1 MIRKLKIRT
10 ILIALITLF
19 IGSLA
24 TSYSIVN
31 SDDFL
36 KSFKI
41 TNFTNV
47 NTKYHLEYEKTKNAT
62 VYEVIIYDES
72 SEIIFN
78 EKTTENV
85 VDFDLNNLR
94 YDEKYKLVIYAYD
107 KNGESISVKNP
118 YEFTYT
124 EPSFS
129 KDNNLVLDNNE
140 DYTLYIDGELNKDN
154 KNYQIGL
161 YDNNVLIYKEEI
173 KDNEY
178 IIKQKYFNGLT
189 QTLTAKL
196 FDNDTE
202 INSITLYSNTSPISD
217 ITIVSPQNDALL
229 DYQDVPLT
237 FTGGDNATE
246 YILEIFKDDI
256 LIKEVSL
263 NQNRAIISSEF
274 FVKDNNYTFKIKA
287 KYLDYESYS
296 KEATVSFKMKEK
308 ETLLPV
314 YINKDSNYIKENSYI
329 TLNNPNN
336 KGTIYYTLDGSTP
349 TPAATRSICYSG
361 VFTVDKSCDVKA
373 VAVRDTY
380 WDSDV
385 AQESVEV
392 VCETSSAR
400 VTGKDRFVA
409 LLYENV
415 LDRYAARSE
424 LDYWVDRLENGSTG
438 ADVAY
443 GFIFSQEFTNK
454 NYSDS
459 DYVEHLYLS
468 LMGRASDTDGKND
481 WVTHLQNGVSRKYVF
496 RQFINSDEFSNLC
509 NAYQID
515 KGDVTLDEARDE
527 NYNVTRFVVRNYK
540 QFLGRD
546 YDVDGLNDWTGRIN
560 GGYGLDQVA
569 HGFVFST
576 ECENMNLSNE
586 EFVKIL
592 YRGIFDREADEA
604 GLSDWTGRLNAGTS
618 REDVFWGFA
627 NSQEFANLVASYGL

>member
-10 ILIALITLF
+10 ILIALITLL

-41 TNFTNV
+41 TNLTNV
-47 NTKYHLEYEKTKNAT
+47 NTKYHLEYEKTTNAT

-129 KDNNLVLDNNE
+129 KDNNLLLDNNE

-161 YDNNVLIYKEEI
+161 YDNNILIYKEEI

-189 QTLTAKL
+189 QTLTVKL

-217 ITIVSPQNDALL
+217 ITIVSPQNNALL

-314 YINKDSNYIKENSYI
+314 YINKDSNYVKENSYI
-329 TLNNPNN
+329 TLNNPNS
-336 KGTIYYTLDGSTP
+336 KGTIYYTLDGTDP
-349 TPAATRSICYSG
+349 NETSIIYENPILIKEN
-361 VFTVDKSCDVKA
+361 TTIKTIIKEDKSYDSPVSTYNLNIGNKTDYKVYLSPSNQDGNLGVKSVGYTNEEKEMNDLSNYIEKRLKDYNIKVYRNNPNGNINLW
-373 VAVRDTY
+373 VADSRYYGADLHIAIHSNASTNHTSKGIETWINDQTSDTY
-380 WDSDV
+380 SLANMIQSDLMNIYYDKENGNRGV
-385 AQESVEV
+385 KYSNGALGETRMPKFGILVEV
-392 VCETSSAR
+392 AHHDYLEDA
-400 VTGKDRFVA
+400 KWIMH
-409 LLYENV
+409 NK
-415 LDRYAARSE
+415 E
-424 LDYWVDRLENGSTG
+424 LIGNTI
-438 ADVAY
+438 ADS
-443 GFIFSQEFTNK
+443 I
-454 NYSDS
+454 
-459 DYVEHLYLS
+459 L
-468 LMGRASDTDGKND
+468 
-481 WVTHLQNGVSRKYVF
+481 KYF
-496 RQFINSDEFSNLC
+496 
-509 NAYQID
+509 
-515 KGDVTLDEARDE
+515 
-527 NYNVTRFVVRNYK
+527 
-540 QFLGRD
+540 
-546 YDVDGLNDWTGRIN
+546 
-560 GGYGLDQVA
+560 
-569 HGFVFST
+569 
-576 ECENMNLSNE
+576 
-586 EFVKIL
+586 
-592 YRGIFDREADEA
+592 GII
-604 GLSDWTGRLNAGTS
+604 
-618 REDVFWGFA
+618 
-627 NSQEFANLVASYGL
+627 

>member
-78 EKTTENV
+78 EKTTENIV
-85 VDFDLNNLR
+85 EFDLNNLR

-124 EPSFS
+124 EPSFN

-161 YDNNVLIYKEEI
+161 YDNNILIYKEEI

-246 YILEIFKDDI
+246 YSLEIFKDDI

-274 FVKDNNYTFKIKA
+274 FVKNNNYTFKIKA

-336 KGTIYYTLDGSTP
+336 KGTIYYTLDGTDPNETSPVYENPILIKENT
-349 TPAATRSICYSG
+349 TIKTIIKE
-361 VFTVDKSCDVKA
+361 DKSYDSPVSTYNLNIGNKTDYKVYLSPSNQDGNPGVKSVGYTNEEKEMNDLSNYIEKRLKDYNIKVFRNNPNGNINLW
-373 VAVRDTY
+373 VADSRYYGADLHIAIHSNASTNHTSKGVETWINDQTSNTY
-380 WDSDV
+380 SLANMIQSDLMNIYYDKENGNRGV
-385 AQESVEV
+385 KYSNGALGETRMPKFGILVEV
-392 VCETSSAR
+392 AHHDYLEDA
-400 VTGKDRFVA
+400 KWIMD
-409 LLYENV
+409 NK
-415 LDRYAARSE
+415 E
-424 LDYWVDRLENGSTG
+424 LIGNTI
-438 ADVAY
+438 ADS
-443 GFIFSQEFTNK
+443 I
-454 NYSDS
+454 
-459 DYVEHLYLS
+459 L
-468 LMGRASDTDGKND
+468 
-481 WVTHLQNGVSRKYVF
+481 KYF
-496 RQFINSDEFSNLC
+496 
-509 NAYQID
+509 
-515 KGDVTLDEARDE
+515 
-527 NYNVTRFVVRNYK
+527 
-540 QFLGRD
+540 
-546 YDVDGLNDWTGRIN
+546 
-560 GGYGLDQVA
+560 
-569 HGFVFST
+569 
-576 ECENMNLSNE
+576 
-586 EFVKIL
+586 
-592 YRGIFDREADEA
+592 GII
-604 GLSDWTGRLNAGTS
+604 
-618 REDVFWGFA
+618 
-627 NSQEFANLVASYGL
+627 

>member
-10 ILIALITLF
+10 ILIALITLL

-41 TNFTNV
+41 TNLTNV
-47 NTKYHLEYEKTKNAT
+47 NTKYHLEYEKTTNAT

-107 KNGESISVKNP
+107 KNDESISVKNP

-161 YDNNVLIYKEEI
+161 YDNNILIYKEKI

-314 YINKDSNYIKENSYI
+314 YINKDSNYVKENSYI

-336 KGTIYYTLDGSTP
+336 KGTIYYTLDGTDPNETSLVYENPILIKENT
-349 TPAATRSICYSG
+349 TIKTIIKE
-361 VFTVDKSCDVKA
+361 DKSYDSPVSTYNLNIGNKTDYKVYLSPSNQDGNLGVKSVGYTNEEKEMNDLSNYIEKRLKDYNIKVYRNNPNGNINLW
-373 VAVRDTY
+373 VADSRYYGADLHIAIHSNASTNHTSKGIETWINDQTSDTY
-380 WDSDV
+380 SLANMIQSDLMNIYYDKENGNRGV
-385 AQESVEV
+385 KYSNGALGETRMPKFGILVEV
-392 VCETSSAR
+392 AHHDYLEDA
-400 VTGKDRFVA
+400 KWIMD
-409 LLYENV
+409 NK
-415 LDRYAARSE
+415 E
-424 LDYWVDRLENGSTG
+424 LIGNTI
-438 ADVAY
+438 ADS
-443 GFIFSQEFTNK
+443 I
-454 NYSDS
+454 
-459 DYVEHLYLS
+459 L
-468 LMGRASDTDGKND
+468 
-481 WVTHLQNGVSRKYVF
+481 KYF
-496 RQFINSDEFSNLC
+496 
-509 NAYQID
+509 
-515 KGDVTLDEARDE
+515 
-527 NYNVTRFVVRNYK
+527 
-540 QFLGRD
+540 
-546 YDVDGLNDWTGRIN
+546 
-560 GGYGLDQVA
+560 
-569 HGFVFST
+569 
-576 ECENMNLSNE
+576 
-586 EFVKIL
+586 
-592 YRGIFDREADEA
+592 GII
-604 GLSDWTGRLNAGTS
+604 
-618 REDVFWGFA
+618 
-627 NSQEFANLVASYGL
+627 

>member
-10 ILIALITLF
+10 ILIALITLL

-41 TNFTNV
+41 TNITNV

-78 EKTTENV
+78 EKTTENII
-85 VDFDLNNLR
+85 DFDLNNLK

-107 KNGESISVKNP
+107 KNGDSISVKNP

-124 EPSFS
+124 EPSFN

-329 TLNNPNN
+329 TLSNPNN
-336 KGTIYYTLDGSTP
+336 KGTIYYTLDGTEPNENSLVYENPILIKENTTIKTIIKEEKSYDSPISTYNLNIGNKTDYKVYLSP
-349 TPAATRSICYSG
+349 SNQDGNIG
-361 VFTVDKSCDVKA
+361 VKSVGYTNEEKEMNDLSNYIEKRLKDYGIKVYRNNPNGNINLW
-373 VAVRDTY
+373 VADSRYYGADLHIAIHSNASTNHTSKGVETWINDQTSDTY
-380 WDSDV
+380 SLANMIQSDLMNIYYDKENGNRGV
-385 AQESVEV
+385 KYSNGALGETRMPKFGILVEV
-392 VCETSSAR
+392 AHHDYLEDA
-400 VTGKDRFVA
+400 KWIMD
-409 LLYENV
+409 NK
-415 LDRYAARSE
+415 E
-424 LDYWVDRLENGSTG
+424 LIGNTI
-438 ADVAY
+438 ADS
-443 GFIFSQEFTNK
+443 I
-454 NYSDS
+454 
-459 DYVEHLYLS
+459 L
-468 LMGRASDTDGKND
+468 
-481 WVTHLQNGVSRKYVF
+481 KYF
-496 RQFINSDEFSNLC
+496 
-509 NAYQID
+509 
-515 KGDVTLDEARDE
+515 
-527 NYNVTRFVVRNYK
+527 
-540 QFLGRD
+540 
-546 YDVDGLNDWTGRIN
+546 
-560 GGYGLDQVA
+560 
-569 HGFVFST
+569 
-576 ECENMNLSNE
+576 
-586 EFVKIL
+586 
-592 YRGIFDREADEA
+592 GII
-604 GLSDWTGRLNAGTS
+604 
-618 REDVFWGFA
+618 
-627 NSQEFANLVASYGL
+627 

>member
-10 ILIALITLF
+10 ILIALITLL

-41 TNFTNV
+41 TNLTNV
-47 NTKYHLEYEKTKNAT
+47 NTKYHLEYEKTTNAT

-161 YDNNVLIYKEEI
+161 YDNNILIYKEEI

-189 QTLTAKL
+189 QTLTVKL

-217 ITIVSPQNDALL
+217 ITIVSPQNNALL

-314 YINKDSNYIKENSYI
+314 YINKDSNYVKENSYI
-329 TLNNPNN
+329 TLNNPNS
-336 KGTIYYTLDGSTP
+336 KGTIYYTLDGTDPNETSLVYENPILIKENT
-349 TPAATRSICYSG
+349 TIKTIIKE
-361 VFTVDKSCDVKA
+361 DKSYDSPVSTYNLNIGNKTDYKVYLSPSNQDGNLGVKSVGYTNEEKEMNDLSNYIEKRLKDYNIKVYRNNPNGNINLW
-373 VAVRDTY
+373 VADSRYYGADLHIAIHSNASTNHTSKGVETWINDQTSDTY
-380 WDSDV
+380 SLANMIQSDLMNIYYDKENGNRGV
-385 AQESVEV
+385 KYSNGALGETRMPKFGILVEV
-392 VCETSSAR
+392 AHHDYLEDA
-400 VTGKDRFVA
+400 KWIMD
-409 LLYENV
+409 NK
-415 LDRYAARSE
+415 E
-424 LDYWVDRLENGSTG
+424 LIGNTI
-438 ADVAY
+438 ADS
-443 GFIFSQEFTNK
+443 I
-454 NYSDS
+454 
-459 DYVEHLYLS
+459 L
-468 LMGRASDTDGKND
+468 
-481 WVTHLQNGVSRKYVF
+481 KYF
-496 RQFINSDEFSNLC
+496 
-509 NAYQID
+509 
-515 KGDVTLDEARDE
+515 
-527 NYNVTRFVVRNYK
+527 
-540 QFLGRD
+540 
-546 YDVDGLNDWTGRIN
+546 
-560 GGYGLDQVA
+560 
-569 HGFVFST
+569 
-576 ECENMNLSNE
+576 
-586 EFVKIL
+586 
-592 YRGIFDREADEA
+592 GII
-604 GLSDWTGRLNAGTS
+604 
-618 REDVFWGFA
+618 
-627 NSQEFANLVASYGL
+627 

>member
-10 ILIALITLF
+10 ILIALITLL

-41 TNFTNV
+41 TNLTNV
-47 NTKYHLEYEKTKNAT
+47 NTKYHLEYEKTTNAT

-161 YDNNVLIYKEEI
+161 YDNNILIYKEKI

-314 YINKDSNYIKENSYI
+314 YINKDSNYVKENSYI

-336 KGTIYYTLDGSTP
+336 KGTIYYTLDGTDPNETSLVYENPILIKENT
-349 TPAATRSICYSG
+349 TIKTIIKE
-361 VFTVDKSCDVKA
+361 DKSYDSPVSTYSLNIGNKTDYKVYLSPSNQDGNLGVKSVGYTNEEKEMNDLSNYIEKRLKDYNIKVYRNNPNGNINLW
-373 VAVRDTY
+373 VADSRYYGADLHIAIHSNASTNHTSKGVETWINDQTSDTY
-380 WDSDV
+380 SLANMIQSDLMNIYYDKENGNRGV
-385 AQESVEV
+385 KYSNGALGETRMPKFGILVEV
-392 VCETSSAR
+392 AHHDYLEDA
-400 VTGKDRFVA
+400 KWIMD
-409 LLYENV
+409 NK
-415 LDRYAARSE
+415 E
-424 LDYWVDRLENGSTG
+424 LIGNTI
-438 ADVAY
+438 ADS
-443 GFIFSQEFTNK
+443 I
-454 NYSDS
+454 
-459 DYVEHLYLS
+459 L
-468 LMGRASDTDGKND
+468 
-481 WVTHLQNGVSRKYVF
+481 KYF
-496 RQFINSDEFSNLC
+496 
-509 NAYQID
+509 
-515 KGDVTLDEARDE
+515 
-527 NYNVTRFVVRNYK
+527 
-540 QFLGRD
+540 
-546 YDVDGLNDWTGRIN
+546 
-560 GGYGLDQVA
+560 
-569 HGFVFST
+569 
-576 ECENMNLSNE
+576 
-586 EFVKIL
+586 
-592 YRGIFDREADEA
+592 GII
-604 GLSDWTGRLNAGTS
+604 
-618 REDVFWGFA
+618 
-627 NSQEFANLVASYGL
+627 

>member
-10 ILIALITLF
+10 ILIALITLL

-41 TNFTNV
+41 TNLTNV
-47 NTKYHLEYEKTKNAT
+47 NTKYHLEYEKTTNAT

-154 KNYQIGL
+154 KNYKIGL
-161 YDNNVLIYKEEI
+161 YDNNILIYKEEI

-189 QTLTAKL
+189 QTLTVKL

-202 INSITLYSNTSPISD
+202 INSITLYFNTSPISD
-217 ITIVSPQNDALL
+217 ITIVSPQNNALL

-314 YINKDSNYIKENSYI
+314 YINKDSNYVKENSYI
-329 TLNNPNN
+329 TLNNPNS
-336 KGTIYYTLDGSTP
+336 KGTIYYTLDGTDPNETSLVYENPILIKENT
-349 TPAATRSICYSG
+349 TIKTIIKE
-361 VFTVDKSCDVKA
+361 DKSYDSPVSTYNLNIGNKTDYKVYLSPSNQDGNLGVKSVGYTNEEKEMNDLSNYIEKRLKDYNIKVYRNNPNGNINLW
-373 VAVRDTY
+373 VADSRYYGADLHIAIHSNASTNHTSKGIETWINDQTSDTY
-380 WDSDV
+380 SLANMIQSDLMNIYYDKENGNRGV
-385 AQESVEV
+385 KYSNGALGETRMPKFGILVEV
-392 VCETSSAR
+392 AHHDYLEDA
-400 VTGKDRFVA
+400 KWIMH
-409 LLYENV
+409 NK
-415 LDRYAARSE
+415 E
-424 LDYWVDRLENGSTG
+424 LIGNTI
-438 ADVAY
+438 ADS
-443 GFIFSQEFTNK
+443 I
-454 NYSDS
+454 
-459 DYVEHLYLS
+459 L
-468 LMGRASDTDGKND
+468 
-481 WVTHLQNGVSRKYVF
+481 KYF
-496 RQFINSDEFSNLC
+496 
-509 NAYQID
+509 
-515 KGDVTLDEARDE
+515 
-527 NYNVTRFVVRNYK
+527 
-540 QFLGRD
+540 
-546 YDVDGLNDWTGRIN
+546 
-560 GGYGLDQVA
+560 
-569 HGFVFST
+569 
-576 ECENMNLSNE
+576 
-586 EFVKIL
+586 
-592 YRGIFDREADEA
+592 GII
-604 GLSDWTGRLNAGTS
+604 
-618 REDVFWGFA
+618 
-627 NSQEFANLVASYGL
+627 

>member
-10 ILIALITLF
+10 ILIALITLL

-41 TNFTNV
+41 TNLTNV
-47 NTKYHLEYEKTKNAT
+47 NTKYHLEYEKTTNAT

-78 EKTTENV
+78 EKTTKNV

-94 YDEKYKLVIYAYD
+94 YDEKYKLIIYAYD

-129 KDNNLVLDNNE
+129 KDNNLVLDDNE

-161 YDNNVLIYKEEI
+161 YDNNILIYKEEI

-189 QTLTAKL
+189 QTLTVKL

-217 ITIVSPQNDALL
+217 ITIVSPQNNALL

-314 YINKDSNYIKENSYI
+314 YINKDSNYVKENSYI
-329 TLNNPNN
+329 TLNSPNS
-336 KGTIYYTLDGSTP
+336 KGTIYYTLDGTDPNETSLVYENPILIKKNT
-349 TPAATRSICYSG
+349 TIKTIIKE
-361 VFTVDKSCDVKA
+361 DKSYDSPVSTYNLNIGNKTDYKVYLSPSNQDGNLGVKSVGYTNEEKEMNDLSNYIEKRLKDYNIKVYRNNPNGNINLW
-373 VAVRDTY
+373 VADSRYYGADLHIAIHSNASTNHTSKGIETWINDQTSDTY
-380 WDSDV
+380 SLANMIQSDLMNIYYDKENGNRGV
-385 AQESVEV
+385 KYSNGALGETRMPKFGILVEV
-392 VCETSSAR
+392 AHHDYLEDA
-400 VTGKDRFVA
+400 KWIMH
-409 LLYENV
+409 NK
-415 LDRYAARSE
+415 E
-424 LDYWVDRLENGSTG
+424 LIGNTI
-438 ADVAY
+438 ADS
-443 GFIFSQEFTNK
+443 I
-454 NYSDS
+454 
-459 DYVEHLYLS
+459 L
-468 LMGRASDTDGKND
+468 
-481 WVTHLQNGVSRKYVF
+481 KYF
-496 RQFINSDEFSNLC
+496 
-509 NAYQID
+509 
-515 KGDVTLDEARDE
+515 
-527 NYNVTRFVVRNYK
+527 
-540 QFLGRD
+540 
-546 YDVDGLNDWTGRIN
+546 
-560 GGYGLDQVA
+560 
-569 HGFVFST
+569 
-576 ECENMNLSNE
+576 
-586 EFVKIL
+586 
-592 YRGIFDREADEA
+592 GII
-604 GLSDWTGRLNAGTS
+604 
-618 REDVFWGFA
+618 
-627 NSQEFANLVASYGL
+627 

>member
-10 ILIALITLF
+10 ILIALITLL

-41 TNFTNV
+41 TNLTNV
-47 NTKYHLEYEKTKNAT
+47 NTKYHLEYEKTTNAT

-140 DYTLYIDGELNKDN
+140 DYTLYIDGKLNKDN

-161 YDNNVLIYKEEI
+161 YDNNILIYKEEI

-189 QTLTAKL
+189 QTLTVKL

-202 INSITLYSNTSPISD
+202 INSITLYFNTSPISD
-217 ITIVSPQNDALL
+217 ITIVSPQNNALL

-314 YINKDSNYIKENSYI
+314 YINKDSNYVKENSYI
-329 TLNNPNN
+329 TLNNPNS
-336 KGTIYYTLDGSTP
+336 KGTIYYTLDGTDPNETSLIYENPILIKENT
-349 TPAATRSICYSG
+349 TIKTIIKE
-361 VFTVDKSCDVKA
+361 DKSYDSPVSTYNLNIGNKTDYKVYLSPSNQDGNLGVKSVGYTNEEKEMNDLSNYIEKRLKDYNIKVYRNNPNGNINLW
-373 VAVRDTY
+373 VADSRYYGADLHIAIHSNASTSHTSKGIETWINDQTSDTY
-380 WDSDV
+380 SLANMIQSDLMNIYYDKENGNRGV
-385 AQESVEV
+385 KYSNGALGETRMPKFGILVEV
-392 VCETSSAR
+392 AHHDYLEDA
-400 VTGKDRFVA
+400 KWIMH
-409 LLYENV
+409 NK
-415 LDRYAARSE
+415 E
-424 LDYWVDRLENGSTG
+424 LIGNTI
-438 ADVAY
+438 ADS
-443 GFIFSQEFTNK
+443 I
-454 NYSDS
+454 
-459 DYVEHLYLS
+459 L
-468 LMGRASDTDGKND
+468 
-481 WVTHLQNGVSRKYVF
+481 KYF
-496 RQFINSDEFSNLC
+496 
-509 NAYQID
+509 
-515 KGDVTLDEARDE
+515 
-527 NYNVTRFVVRNYK
+527 
-540 QFLGRD
+540 
-546 YDVDGLNDWTGRIN
+546 
-560 GGYGLDQVA
+560 
-569 HGFVFST
+569 
-576 ECENMNLSNE
+576 
-586 EFVKIL
+586 
-592 YRGIFDREADEA
+592 GII
-604 GLSDWTGRLNAGTS
+604 
-618 REDVFWGFA
+618 
-627 NSQEFANLVASYGL
+627 

>member
-10 ILIALITLF
+10 ILIALITLL

-41 TNFTNV
+41 TNLTNV
-47 NTKYHLEYEKTKNAT
+47 NTKYHLEYEKTTNAT

-161 YDNNVLIYKEEI
+161 YDNNILIYKEEI

-189 QTLTAKL
+189 QTLTVKL

-217 ITIVSPQNDALL
+217 ITIVSPQNNALL

-287 KYLDYESYS
+287 KYLDYELYS

-314 YINKDSNYIKENSYI
+314 YINKDSNYVKENSYI
-329 TLNNPNN
+329 TLNNPNS
-336 KGTIYYTLDGSTP
+336 KGTIYYTLDGTDPNETSLVYENPILIKENT
-349 TPAATRSICYSG
+349 TIKTIIKE
-361 VFTVDKSCDVKA
+361 DKSYDSPVSTYNLNIGNKTDYKVYLSPSNQDGNLGVKSVGYTNEEKEMNDLSNYIEKRLKDYNIKVYRNNPNGNINLW
-373 VAVRDTY
+373 VADSRYYGADLHIAIHSNASTNHTSKGIETWINDQTSDTY
-380 WDSDV
+380 SLANMIQSDLMNIYYDKENGNRGV
-385 AQESVEV
+385 KYSNGALGETRMPKFGILVEV
-392 VCETSSAR
+392 AHHDYLEDA
-400 VTGKDRFVA
+400 KWIMH
-409 LLYENV
+409 NK
-415 LDRYAARSE
+415 E
-424 LDYWVDRLENGSTG
+424 LIGNTI
-438 ADVAY
+438 ADS
-443 GFIFSQEFTNK
+443 I
-454 NYSDS
+454 
-459 DYVEHLYLS
+459 L
-468 LMGRASDTDGKND
+468 
-481 WVTHLQNGVSRKYVF
+481 KYF
-496 RQFINSDEFSNLC
+496 
-509 NAYQID
+509 
-515 KGDVTLDEARDE
+515 
-527 NYNVTRFVVRNYK
+527 
-540 QFLGRD
+540 
-546 YDVDGLNDWTGRIN
+546 
-560 GGYGLDQVA
+560 
-569 HGFVFST
+569 
-576 ECENMNLSNE
+576 
-586 EFVKIL
+586 
-592 YRGIFDREADEA
+592 GII
-604 GLSDWTGRLNAGTS
+604 
-618 REDVFWGFA
+618 
-627 NSQEFANLVASYGL
+627 

>member
-62 VYEVIIYDES
+62 IYEVIIYDER

-124 EPSFS
+124 EPSFN

-246 YILEIFKDDI
+246 YSLEIFKDDI

-336 KGTIYYTLDGSTP
+336 KGTIYYTLDGTDPNETSPVYENPILIKENT
-349 TPAATRSICYSG
+349 TIKTIIKE
-361 VFTVDKSCDVKA
+361 DKSYDSPVSTYNLNIGNKTDYKVYLSPSNQDGNLGVKSVGYTNEEKEMNDLSNYIEKRLKDYNIKVYRNNPNGNINLW
-373 VAVRDTY
+373 VADSRYYGADLHIAIHSNASTNHTSKGVETWINDQTSNTY
-380 WDSDV
+380 SLANMIQSDLMNIYYDKENGNRGV
-385 AQESVEV
+385 KYSNGALGETRMPKFGILVEV
-392 VCETSSAR
+392 AHHDYLEDA
-400 VTGKDRFVA
+400 KWIMD
-409 LLYENV
+409 NK
-415 LDRYAARSE
+415 E
-424 LDYWVDRLENGSTG
+424 LIGNTI
-438 ADVAY
+438 ADS
-443 GFIFSQEFTNK
+443 I
-454 NYSDS
+454 
-459 DYVEHLYLS
+459 L
-468 LMGRASDTDGKND
+468 
-481 WVTHLQNGVSRKYVF
+481 KYF
-496 RQFINSDEFSNLC
+496 
-509 NAYQID
+509 
-515 KGDVTLDEARDE
+515 
-527 NYNVTRFVVRNYK
+527 
-540 QFLGRD
+540 
-546 YDVDGLNDWTGRIN
+546 
-560 GGYGLDQVA
+560 
-569 HGFVFST
+569 
-576 ECENMNLSNE
+576 
-586 EFVKIL
+586 
-592 YRGIFDREADEA
+592 GII
-604 GLSDWTGRLNAGTS
+604 
-618 REDVFWGFA
+618 
-627 NSQEFANLVASYGL
+627 

>member
-10 ILIALITLF
+10 ILIALITLL

-41 TNFTNV
+41 TNLTNV
-47 NTKYHLEYEKTKNAT
+47 NTKYHLEYEKTTNAT

-107 KNGESISVKNP
+107 KNDESISVKNP

-161 YDNNVLIYKEEI
+161 YDNNILIYKEEI

-178 IIKQKYFNGLT
+178 IIKQKYFNGLI
-189 QTLTAKL
+189 QTLTVKL

-314 YINKDSNYIKENSYI
+314 YINKDSNYVKENSYI

-336 KGTIYYTLDGSTP
+336 KGTIYYTLDGTDPNETSLVYENPILIKENT
-349 TPAATRSICYSG
+349 TIKTIIKE
-361 VFTVDKSCDVKA
+361 DKSYDSPVSTYNLNIGNKTDYKVYLSPSNQDGNLGVKSVGYTNEEKEMNDLSNYIEKRLKDYNIKVYRNNPNGNINLW
-373 VAVRDTY
+373 VADSRYYGADLHIAIHSNASTNHTSKGVETWINDQTSDTY
-380 WDSDV
+380 SLANMIQSDLMNIYYDKENGNRGV
-385 AQESVEV
+385 KYSNGALGETRMPKFGILVEV
-392 VCETSSAR
+392 AHHDYLEDA
-400 VTGKDRFVA
+400 KWIMD
-409 LLYENV
+409 NK
-415 LDRYAARSE
+415 E
-424 LDYWVDRLENGSTG
+424 LIGNTI
-438 ADVAY
+438 ADS
-443 GFIFSQEFTNK
+443 I
-454 NYSDS
+454 
-459 DYVEHLYLS
+459 L
-468 LMGRASDTDGKND
+468 
-481 WVTHLQNGVSRKYVF
+481 KYF
-496 RQFINSDEFSNLC
+496 
-509 NAYQID
+509 
-515 KGDVTLDEARDE
+515 
-527 NYNVTRFVVRNYK
+527 
-540 QFLGRD
+540 
-546 YDVDGLNDWTGRIN
+546 
-560 GGYGLDQVA
+560 
-569 HGFVFST
+569 
-576 ECENMNLSNE
+576 
-586 EFVKIL
+586 
-592 YRGIFDREADEA
+592 GII
-604 GLSDWTGRLNAGTS
+604 
-618 REDVFWGFA
+618 
-627 NSQEFANLVASYGL
+627 

>member
-10 ILIALITLF
+10 ILIALITLL

-41 TNFTNV
+41 TNLTNV
-47 NTKYHLEYEKTKNAT
+47 NTKYHLEYEKTTNAT

-129 KDNNLVLDNNE
+129 KDNNLVLDDNE

-161 YDNNVLIYKEEI
+161 YDNNILIYKEEI

-189 QTLTAKL
+189 QTLTVKL

-217 ITIVSPQNDALL
+217 ITIVSPQNNALL

-314 YINKDSNYIKENSYI
+314 YINKDSNYVKENSYI

-336 KGTIYYTLDGSTP
+336 KGTIYYTLDGTDPNETSLVYENPILIKENT
-349 TPAATRSICYSG
+349 TIKTIIKE
-361 VFTVDKSCDVKA
+361 DKSYDSPVSTYNLNIGNKTDYKVYLSPSNQDGNLGVKSVGYTNEEKEMNDLSNYIEKRLKDYNIKVYRNNPNGNINLW
-373 VAVRDTY
+373 VADSRYYGADLHIAIHSNASTNHTSKGIETWINDQTSDTY
-380 WDSDV
+380 SLANMIQSDLMNIYYDKEDGNRGV
-385 AQESVEV
+385 KYSNGALGETRMPKFGILVEV
-392 VCETSSAR
+392 AHHDYLEDA
-400 VTGKDRFVA
+400 KWIMH
-409 LLYENV
+409 NK
-415 LDRYAARSE
+415 E
-424 LDYWVDRLENGSTG
+424 LIGNTI
-438 ADVAY
+438 ADS
-443 GFIFSQEFTNK
+443 I
-454 NYSDS
+454 
-459 DYVEHLYLS
+459 L
-468 LMGRASDTDGKND
+468 
-481 WVTHLQNGVSRKYVF
+481 KYF
-496 RQFINSDEFSNLC
+496 
-509 NAYQID
+509 
-515 KGDVTLDEARDE
+515 
-527 NYNVTRFVVRNYK
+527 
-540 QFLGRD
+540 
-546 YDVDGLNDWTGRIN
+546 
-560 GGYGLDQVA
+560 
-569 HGFVFST
+569 
-576 ECENMNLSNE
+576 
-586 EFVKIL
+586 
-592 YRGIFDREADEA
+592 GII
-604 GLSDWTGRLNAGTS
+604 
-618 REDVFWGFA
+618 
-627 NSQEFANLVASYGL
+627 

>member
-10 ILIALITLF
+10 ILIALITLL

-41 TNFTNV
+41 TNLTNV
-47 NTKYHLEYEKTKNAT
+47 NTKYHLEYEKTTNAT

-129 KDNNLVLDNNE
+129 KDNNLVLDDNE

-161 YDNNVLIYKEEI
+161 YDNNILIYKEEI

-189 QTLTAKL
+189 QTLTVKL

-217 ITIVSPQNDALL
+217 ITIVSPQNNALL

-314 YINKDSNYIKENSYI
+314 YINKDSNYVKENSYI
-329 TLNNPNN
+329 TLNNPNS
-336 KGTIYYTLDGSTP
+336 KGTIYYTLDGTDPNETSLIYENPILIKENT
-349 TPAATRSICYSG
+349 TIKTIIKE
-361 VFTVDKSCDVKA
+361 DKSYDSPVSTYNLNIGNKTDYKVYLSPSNQDGNLGVKSVGYTNEEKEMNDLSNYIEKRLKDYNIKVYRNNPNGNINLW
-373 VAVRDTY
+373 VADSRYYGADLHIAIHSNASTNHTSKGVETWINDQTSDTY
-380 WDSDV
+380 SLANMIQSDLMNIYYDKENGNRGV
-385 AQESVEV
+385 KYSNGALGETRMPKFGILVEV
-392 VCETSSAR
+392 AHHDYLEDA
-400 VTGKDRFVA
+400 KWIMH
-409 LLYENV
+409 NK
-415 LDRYAARSE
+415 E
-424 LDYWVDRLENGSTG
+424 LIGNTI
-438 ADVAY
+438 ADS
-443 GFIFSQEFTNK
+443 I
-454 NYSDS
+454 
-459 DYVEHLYLS
+459 L
-468 LMGRASDTDGKND
+468 
-481 WVTHLQNGVSRKYVF
+481 KYF
-496 RQFINSDEFSNLC
+496 
-509 NAYQID
+509 
-515 KGDVTLDEARDE
+515 
-527 NYNVTRFVVRNYK
+527 
-540 QFLGRD
+540 
-546 YDVDGLNDWTGRIN
+546 
-560 GGYGLDQVA
+560 
-569 HGFVFST
+569 
-576 ECENMNLSNE
+576 
-586 EFVKIL
+586 
-592 YRGIFDREADEA
+592 GII
-604 GLSDWTGRLNAGTS
+604 
-618 REDVFWGFA
+618 
-627 NSQEFANLVASYGL
+627 

>member
-10 ILIALITLF
+10 FLIALITLL

-24 TSYSIVN
+24 TSYSIIN

-41 TNFTNV
+41 TNLTNV
-47 NTKYHLEYEKTKNAT
+47 NTKYHLEYEKTTNAT

-85 VDFDLNNLR
+85 VDFDLNNLK
-94 YDEKYKLVIYAYD
+94 YDEKYKLVVYAYD

-140 DYTLYIDGELNKDN
+140 DYTIYIDGELNKDN

-189 QTLTAKL
+189 QTLTVKL

-217 ITIVSPQNDALL
+217 ISIVSPQNNALL

-296 KEATVSFKMKEK
+296 KEAIVSFKMKEK

-336 KGTIYYTLDGSTP
+336 KGTIYYTLDGSDPNETSLVYENP
-349 TPAATRSICYSG
+349 ILIKENTIIKTIIKE
-361 VFTVDKSCDVKA
+361 DKSYDSPVSTYNLTIGNKNDYKVYLSPSNQDGNLGVKSVGYTNEEKEMNDLSNYIEKRLKDYNIKVYRNNPNGNINLW
-373 VAVRDTY
+373 VADSRYYGADLHIAIHSNASTNHTSKGVETWINDQTSDTY
-380 WDSDV
+380 SLANMIQSNLMNVYYDKENGNRGVKYSNG
-385 AQESVEV
+385 ALGETRMPKFGILVEV
-392 VCETSSAR
+392 AHHDYLEDA
-400 VTGKDRFVA
+400 KWIMD
-409 LLYENV
+409 NK
-415 LDRYAARSE
+415 E
-424 LDYWVDRLENGSTG
+424 LIGNTI
-438 ADVAY
+438 ADS
-443 GFIFSQEFTNK
+443 I
-454 NYSDS
+454 
-459 DYVEHLYLS
+459 L
-468 LMGRASDTDGKND
+468 
-481 WVTHLQNGVSRKYVF
+481 KY
-496 RQFINSDEFSNLC
+496 
-509 NAYQID
+509 
-515 KGDVTLDEARDE
+515 
-527 NYNVTRFVVRNYK
+527 
-540 QFLGRD
+540 
-546 YDVDGLNDWTGRIN
+546 
-560 GGYGLDQVA
+560 
-569 HGFVFST
+569 
-576 ECENMNLSNE
+576 
-586 EFVKIL
+586 
-592 YRGIFDREADEA
+592 FDII
-604 GLSDWTGRLNAGTS
+604 
-618 REDVFWGFA
+618 
-627 NSQEFANLVASYGL
+627 

>member
-10 ILIALITLF
+10 ILIALITLL

-41 TNFTNV
+41 TNLTNV
-47 NTKYHLEYEKTKNAT
+47 NTKYHLEYEKTTNAT

-78 EKTTENV
+78 EKTTENIV
-85 VDFDLNNLR
+85 EFDLNNLR

-124 EPSFS
+124 EPSFN

-161 YDNNVLIYKEEI
+161 YDNNILIYKEEI

-336 KGTIYYTLDGSTP
+336 KGTIYYTLDGTDPNETSLVYENPILIKENT
-349 TPAATRSICYSG
+349 TIKTIIKE
-361 VFTVDKSCDVKA
+361 DKSYDSPVSTYNLNIGNKTDYKVYLSPSNQDGNLGVKSVGYTNEEKEMNDLSNYIEKRLKDYNIKVYRNNPNGNINLW
-373 VAVRDTY
+373 VADSRYYGADLHIAIHSNASTNHTSKGVETWINDQTSDTY
-380 WDSDV
+380 SLANMIQSDLMNIYYD
-385 AQESVEV
+385 
-392 VCETSSAR
+392 
-400 VTGKDRFVA
+400 K
-409 LLYENV
+409 
-415 LDRYAARSE
+415 
-424 LDYWVDRLENGSTG
+424 ENGNRGVKYSNG
-438 ADVAY
+438 AL
-443 GFIFSQEFTNK
+443 GE
-454 NYSDS
+454 
-459 DYVEHLYLS
+459 
-468 LMGRASDTDGKND
+468 
-481 WVTHLQNGVSRKYVF
+481 
-496 RQFINSDEFSNLC
+496 
-509 NAYQID
+509 
-515 KGDVTLDEARDE
+515 
-527 NYNVTRFVVRNYK
+527 TRMPKFGI
-540 QFLGRD
+540 L
-546 YDVDGLNDWTGRIN
+546 IE
-560 GGYGLDQVA
+560 VA
-569 HGFVFST
+569 HHDYLEDAKWIMDNKELIGNTIADS
-576 ECENMNLSNE
+576 
-586 EFVKIL
+586 IL
-592 YRGIFDREADEA
+592 KYFGII
-604 GLSDWTGRLNAGTS
+604 
-618 REDVFWGFA
+618 
-627 NSQEFANLVASYGL
+627 

>member
-10 ILIALITLF
+10 ILIALITLL

-31 SDDFL
+31 SDNFL

-41 TNFTNV
+41 TNLTNV
-47 NTKYHLEYEKTKNAT
+47 NTKYHLEYEKTTNAT

-129 KDNNLVLDNNE
+129 KDNNLVLDDNE

-161 YDNNVLIYKEEI
+161 YDNNILIYKEEI

-189 QTLTAKL
+189 QTLTVKL

-202 INSITLYSNTSPISD
+202 INSITLYSNISPISD
-217 ITIVSPQNDALL
+217 ITIVSPQNNALL

-314 YINKDSNYIKENSYI
+314 YINKDSNYVKENSYI
-329 TLNNPNN
+329 TLNNPNS
-336 KGTIYYTLDGSTP
+336 KGTIYYTLDGTDPNETSLVYENPILIKENT
-349 TPAATRSICYSG
+349 TIKTIIKE
-361 VFTVDKSCDVKA
+361 DKSYDSPVSTYNLNIGNKTDYKVYLSPSNQDGNLGVKSVGYTNEEKEMNDLSNYIEKRLKDYNIKVYRNNPNGNINLW
-373 VAVRDTY
+373 VADSRYYGADLHIAIHSNASTNHTSKGIETWINDQTSDTY
-380 WDSDV
+380 SLANMIQSDLMNIYYDKENGNRGV
-385 AQESVEV
+385 KYSNGALGETRMPKFGILVEV
-392 VCETSSAR
+392 AHHDYLEDA
-400 VTGKDRFVA
+400 KWIMH
-409 LLYENV
+409 NK
-415 LDRYAARSE
+415 E
-424 LDYWVDRLENGSTG
+424 LIGNTI
-438 ADVAY
+438 ADS
-443 GFIFSQEFTNK
+443 I
-454 NYSDS
+454 
-459 DYVEHLYLS
+459 L
-468 LMGRASDTDGKND
+468 
-481 WVTHLQNGVSRKYVF
+481 KYF
-496 RQFINSDEFSNLC
+496 
-509 NAYQID
+509 
-515 KGDVTLDEARDE
+515 
-527 NYNVTRFVVRNYK
+527 
-540 QFLGRD
+540 
-546 YDVDGLNDWTGRIN
+546 
-560 GGYGLDQVA
+560 
-569 HGFVFST
+569 
-576 ECENMNLSNE
+576 
-586 EFVKIL
+586 
-592 YRGIFDREADEA
+592 GII
-604 GLSDWTGRLNAGTS
+604 
-618 REDVFWGFA
+618 
-627 NSQEFANLVASYGL
+627 

>member
-10 ILIALITLF
+10 ILIALITLL

-41 TNFTNV
+41 TNLTNV
-47 NTKYHLEYEKTKNAT
+47 NTKYHLEYEKTTNAT
-62 VYEVIIYDES
+62 VYEVIIYDET

-161 YDNNVLIYKEEI
+161 YDNNILIYKEEI

-189 QTLTAKL
+189 QTLTVKL

-202 INSITLYSNTSPISD
+202 INSITLYSNISPISD
-217 ITIVSPQNDALL
+217 ITIVSPQNNALL
-229 DYQDVPLT
+229 DYQDVHLT

-314 YINKDSNYIKENSYI
+314 YINKDSNYVKENSYI

-336 KGTIYYTLDGSTP
+336 KGTIYYTLDGTDPNETSLVYENPILIKENT
-349 TPAATRSICYSG
+349 TIKTIIKE
-361 VFTVDKSCDVKA
+361 DKSYDSPVSTYNLNIGNKTDYKVYLSPSNQDGNLGVKSVGYTNEEKEMNDLSNYIEKRLKDYNIKVYRNNPNGNINLW
-373 VAVRDTY
+373 VADSRYYGADLHIAIHSNASTNHTSKGIETWINDQTSDTY
-380 WDSDV
+380 SLANMIQSDLMNIYYDKENGNRGV
-385 AQESVEV
+385 KYSNGALGETRMPKFGILVEV
-392 VCETSSAR
+392 AHHDYLEDA
-400 VTGKDRFVA
+400 KWIMH
-409 LLYENV
+409 NK
-415 LDRYAARSE
+415 E
-424 LDYWVDRLENGSTG
+424 LIGNTI
-438 ADVAY
+438 ADS
-443 GFIFSQEFTNK
+443 I
-454 NYSDS
+454 
-459 DYVEHLYLS
+459 L
-468 LMGRASDTDGKND
+468 
-481 WVTHLQNGVSRKYVF
+481 KYF
-496 RQFINSDEFSNLC
+496 
-509 NAYQID
+509 
-515 KGDVTLDEARDE
+515 
-527 NYNVTRFVVRNYK
+527 
-540 QFLGRD
+540 
-546 YDVDGLNDWTGRIN
+546 
-560 GGYGLDQVA
+560 
-569 HGFVFST
+569 
-576 ECENMNLSNE
+576 
-586 EFVKIL
+586 
-592 YRGIFDREADEA
+592 GII
-604 GLSDWTGRLNAGTS
+604 
-618 REDVFWGFA
+618 
-627 NSQEFANLVASYGL
+627 

>member
-10 ILIALITLF
+10 ILIALITLLV
-19 IGSLA
+19 GSLA

-41 TNFTNV
+41 TNLTNV

-62 VYEVIIYDES
+62 IYEVIIYDES

-78 EKTTENV
+78 EKTTENII
-85 VDFDLNNLR
+85 DFDLNSLK

-107 KNGESISVKNP
+107 KNGDSISVKNP

-124 EPSFS
+124 EPSFN

-178 IIKQKYFNGLT
+178 IIKQEYFNGLT
-189 QTLTAKL
+189 QTLTVKL

-237 FTGGDNATE
+237 FTGGDNASE

-256 LIKEVSL
+256 LIKEVTL

-336 KGTIYYTLDGSTP
+336 KGTIYYTLDGTDPNETSLVYENPILIKENT
-349 TPAATRSICYSG
+349 TIKTIIKE
-361 VFTVDKSCDVKA
+361 DKSYDSPISTYNLNIGNKTDYKVYLSPSNQDGNIGVKSVGYTNEEKEMNDLSNYIEKRLKDYNIKVYRNNPNGNINLW
-373 VAVRDTY
+373 VADSRYYGADLHIAIHSNASTNHTSKGVETWINDQTSDTY
-380 WDSDV
+380 SLANMIQSDLMNIYYDKENGNRGV
-385 AQESVEV
+385 KYSNGALGETRMPKFGILVEV
-392 VCETSSAR
+392 AHHDYLEDA
-400 VTGKDRFVA
+400 KWIMD
-409 LLYENV
+409 NK
-415 LDRYAARSE
+415 E
-424 LDYWVDRLENGSTG
+424 LIGNTI
-438 ADVAY
+438 ADS
-443 GFIFSQEFTNK
+443 I
-454 NYSDS
+454 
-459 DYVEHLYLS
+459 L
-468 LMGRASDTDGKND
+468 
-481 WVTHLQNGVSRKYVF
+481 KYF
-496 RQFINSDEFSNLC
+496 
-509 NAYQID
+509 
-515 KGDVTLDEARDE
+515 
-527 NYNVTRFVVRNYK
+527 
-540 QFLGRD
+540 
-546 YDVDGLNDWTGRIN
+546 
-560 GGYGLDQVA
+560 
-569 HGFVFST
+569 
-576 ECENMNLSNE
+576 
-586 EFVKIL
+586 
-592 YRGIFDREADEA
+592 GII
-604 GLSDWTGRLNAGTS
+604 
-618 REDVFWGFA
+618 
-627 NSQEFANLVASYGL
+627 

>member
-10 ILIALITLF
+10 ILIALITLL

-41 TNFTNV
+41 TNLTNV
-47 NTKYHLEYEKTKNAT
+47 NTKYHLEYEKTTNAT

-161 YDNNVLIYKEEI
+161 YDNNILIYKEKI

-314 YINKDSNYIKENSYI
+314 YINKDSNYVKENSYI

-336 KGTIYYTLDGSTP
+336 KGTIYYTLDGTDPNETSLVYENPILIKENT
-349 TPAATRSICYSG
+349 TIKTIIKE
-361 VFTVDKSCDVKA
+361 DKSYDSPVSTYSLNIGNKTDYKVYLSPSNQDGNLGVKSVGYTNEEKEMNDLSNYIEKRLKDYNIKVYRNNPNGNINLW
-373 VAVRDTY
+373 VADSRYYGADLHIAIHSNASTNHTSKGIETWINDQTSDTY
-380 WDSDV
+380 SLANMIQSDLMNIYYDKENGNRGV
-385 AQESVEV
+385 KYSNGALGETRMPKFGILVEV
-392 VCETSSAR
+392 AHHDYLEDA
-400 VTGKDRFVA
+400 KWIMD
-409 LLYENV
+409 NK
-415 LDRYAARSE
+415 E
-424 LDYWVDRLENGSTG
+424 LIGNTI
-438 ADVAY
+438 ADS
-443 GFIFSQEFTNK
+443 I
-454 NYSDS
+454 
-459 DYVEHLYLS
+459 L
-468 LMGRASDTDGKND
+468 
-481 WVTHLQNGVSRKYVF
+481 KYF
-496 RQFINSDEFSNLC
+496 
-509 NAYQID
+509 
-515 KGDVTLDEARDE
+515 
-527 NYNVTRFVVRNYK
+527 
-540 QFLGRD
+540 
-546 YDVDGLNDWTGRIN
+546 
-560 GGYGLDQVA
+560 
-569 HGFVFST
+569 
-576 ECENMNLSNE
+576 
-586 EFVKIL
+586 
-592 YRGIFDREADEA
+592 GII
-604 GLSDWTGRLNAGTS
+604 
-618 REDVFWGFA
+618 
-627 NSQEFANLVASYGL
+627 

>member
-10 ILIALITLF
+10 ILIALITLL

-41 TNFTNV
+41 TNLTNV
-47 NTKYHLEYEKTKNAT
+47 NTKYHLEYEKTTNAT

-78 EKTTENV
+78 EKTTKNV

-161 YDNNVLIYKEEI
+161 YDNNILIYKEEI

-189 QTLTAKL
+189 QTLTVKL

-202 INSITLYSNTSPISD
+202 INSITLYSNISPISD
-217 ITIVSPQNDALL
+217 ITIVSPQNNALL

-314 YINKDSNYIKENSYI
+314 YINKDSNYVKENSYI

-336 KGTIYYTLDGSTP
+336 KGTIYYTLDGTDPNETSLVYENPILIKENT
-349 TPAATRSICYSG
+349 TIKTIIKE
-361 VFTVDKSCDVKA
+361 DKSYDSPVSTYNLNIGNKTDYKVYLSPSNQDGNLGVKSVGYTNEEKEMNDLSNYIEKRLKDYNIKVYRNNPNGNINLW
-373 VAVRDTY
+373 VADSRYYGADLHIAIHSNASTNHTSKGVETWINDQTSDTY
-380 WDSDV
+380 SLANMIQSDLMNIYYDKENGNRGV
-385 AQESVEV
+385 KYSNGALGETRMPKFGILVEV
-392 VCETSSAR
+392 AHHDYLEDA
-400 VTGKDRFVA
+400 KWIMH
-409 LLYENV
+409 NK
-415 LDRYAARSE
+415 E
-424 LDYWVDRLENGSTG
+424 LIGNTI
-438 ADVAY
+438 ADS
-443 GFIFSQEFTNK
+443 I
-454 NYSDS
+454 
-459 DYVEHLYLS
+459 L
-468 LMGRASDTDGKND
+468 
-481 WVTHLQNGVSRKYVF
+481 KYF
-496 RQFINSDEFSNLC
+496 
-509 NAYQID
+509 
-515 KGDVTLDEARDE
+515 
-527 NYNVTRFVVRNYK
+527 
-540 QFLGRD
+540 
-546 YDVDGLNDWTGRIN
+546 
-560 GGYGLDQVA
+560 
-569 HGFVFST
+569 
-576 ECENMNLSNE
+576 
-586 EFVKIL
+586 
-592 YRGIFDREADEA
+592 GII
-604 GLSDWTGRLNAGTS
+604 
-618 REDVFWGFA
+618 
-627 NSQEFANLVASYGL
+627 

>member
-10 ILIALITLF
+10 ILIALITLL

-41 TNFTNV
+41 TNLTNV
-47 NTKYHLEYEKTKNAT
+47 NTKYHLEYEKTTNAT

-78 EKTTENV
+78 EKTTKNV

-129 KDNNLVLDNNE
+129 KDNNLVLDDNE

-161 YDNNVLIYKEEI
+161 YDNNILIYKEEI

-189 QTLTAKL
+189 QTLTVKL

-202 INSITLYSNTSPISD
+202 INSITLYSNISPISD
-217 ITIVSPQNDALL
+217 ITIVSPQNNALL

-314 YINKDSNYIKENSYI
+314 YINKDSNYVKENSYI
-329 TLNNPNN
+329 TLNNPNS
-336 KGTIYYTLDGSTP
+336 KGTIYYTLDGTDPNETSLIYENPILIKENT
-349 TPAATRSICYSG
+349 TIKTIIKE
-361 VFTVDKSCDVKA
+361 DKSYDSPVSTYNLNIGNKTDYKVYLSPSNQDGNLGVKSVGYTNEEKEMNDLSNYIEKRLKDYNIKVYRNNPNGNINLW
-373 VAVRDTY
+373 VADSRYYGADLHIAIHSNASTNHTSKGIETWINDQTSDTY
-380 WDSDV
+380 SLANMIQSDLMNIYYDKENGNRGV
-385 AQESVEV
+385 KYSNGALGETRMPKFGILVEV
-392 VCETSSAR
+392 AHHDYLEDA
-400 VTGKDRFVA
+400 KWIMH
-409 LLYENV
+409 NK
-415 LDRYAARSE
+415 E
-424 LDYWVDRLENGSTG
+424 LIGNTI
-438 ADVAY
+438 ADS
-443 GFIFSQEFTNK
+443 I
-454 NYSDS
+454 
-459 DYVEHLYLS
+459 L
-468 LMGRASDTDGKND
+468 
-481 WVTHLQNGVSRKYVF
+481 KYF
-496 RQFINSDEFSNLC
+496 
-509 NAYQID
+509 
-515 KGDVTLDEARDE
+515 
-527 NYNVTRFVVRNYK
+527 
-540 QFLGRD
+540 
-546 YDVDGLNDWTGRIN
+546 
-560 GGYGLDQVA
+560 
-569 HGFVFST
+569 
-576 ECENMNLSNE
+576 
-586 EFVKIL
+586 
-592 YRGIFDREADEA
+592 GII
-604 GLSDWTGRLNAGTS
+604 
-618 REDVFWGFA
+618 
-627 NSQEFANLVASYGL
+627 

>member
-10 ILIALITLF
+10 ILIALITLL

-41 TNFTNV
+41 TNLTNI
-47 NTKYHLEYEKTKNAT
+47 NTKYHLEYEKTTNAT

-78 EKTTENV
+78 EKTTENI

-161 YDNNVLIYKEEI
+161 YDNNILIYKEEI

-189 QTLTAKL
+189 QTLTVKL

-329 TLNNPNN
+329 ILNNPNS
-336 KGTIYYTLDGSTP
+336 KGTIYYTLDGTDPNETSLIYENPILIKENT
-349 TPAATRSICYSG
+349 TIKTIIKE
-361 VFTVDKSCDVKA
+361 DKSYDSPVSTYNLNIGNKTDYKVYLSPSNQDGNLGVKSVGYTNEEKEMNDLSNYIEKRLKDYNIKVYRNNPNGNINLW
-373 VAVRDTY
+373 VADSRYYGADLHIAIHSNASTNHTSKGIETWINDQTSDTY
-380 WDSDV
+380 SLANMIQSDLMNIYYDKENGNRGV
-385 AQESVEV
+385 KYSNGALGETRMPKFGILVEV
-392 VCETSSAR
+392 AHHDYLEDA
-400 VTGKDRFVA
+400 KWIMH
-409 LLYENV
+409 NK
-415 LDRYAARSE
+415 E
-424 LDYWVDRLENGSTG
+424 LIGNTI
-438 ADVAY
+438 ADS
-443 GFIFSQEFTNK
+443 I
-454 NYSDS
+454 
-459 DYVEHLYLS
+459 L
-468 LMGRASDTDGKND
+468 
-481 WVTHLQNGVSRKYVF
+481 KYF
-496 RQFINSDEFSNLC
+496 
-509 NAYQID
+509 
-515 KGDVTLDEARDE
+515 
-527 NYNVTRFVVRNYK
+527 
-540 QFLGRD
+540 
-546 YDVDGLNDWTGRIN
+546 
-560 GGYGLDQVA
+560 
-569 HGFVFST
+569 
-576 ECENMNLSNE
+576 
-586 EFVKIL
+586 
-592 YRGIFDREADEA
+592 GII
-604 GLSDWTGRLNAGTS
+604 
-618 REDVFWGFA
+618 
-627 NSQEFANLVASYGL
+627 

>member
-10 ILIALITLF
+10 ILIALITLL

-41 TNFTNV
+41 TNLTNV
-47 NTKYHLEYEKTKNAT
+47 NTKYHLEYEKTTNAT

-161 YDNNVLIYKEEI
+161 YDNNILIYKEEI

-189 QTLTAKL
+189 QTLTVKL

-202 INSITLYSNTSPISD
+202 VNSITLYSNTSPISD
-217 ITIVSPQNDALL
+217 ITIVSPQNNALL

-296 KEATVSFKMKEK
+296 KEATISFKMKEK

-314 YINKDSNYIKENSYI
+314 YINKDSNYVKENSYI
-329 TLNNPNN
+329 TLNNPNS
-336 KGTIYYTLDGSTP
+336 KGTIYYTLDGTDPNETSLVYENPILIKENT
-349 TPAATRSICYSG
+349 TIKTIIKE
-361 VFTVDKSCDVKA
+361 DKSYDSPVSTYNLNIGNKTDYKVYLSPSNQDGNLGVKSVGYTNEEKEMNDLSNYIEKRLKDYNIKVYRNNPNGNINLW
-373 VAVRDTY
+373 VADSRYYGADLHIAIHSNASTNHTSKGIETWINDQTSDTY
-380 WDSDV
+380 SLANMIQSDLMNIYYDKENGNRGV
-385 AQESVEV
+385 KYSNGALGETRMPKFGILVEV
-392 VCETSSAR
+392 AHHDYLEDA
-400 VTGKDRFVA
+400 KWIMH
-409 LLYENV
+409 NK
-415 LDRYAARSE
+415 E
-424 LDYWVDRLENGSTG
+424 LIGNTI
-438 ADVAY
+438 ADS
-443 GFIFSQEFTNK
+443 I
-454 NYSDS
+454 
-459 DYVEHLYLS
+459 L
-468 LMGRASDTDGKND
+468 
-481 WVTHLQNGVSRKYVF
+481 KYF
-496 RQFINSDEFSNLC
+496 
-509 NAYQID
+509 
-515 KGDVTLDEARDE
+515 
-527 NYNVTRFVVRNYK
+527 
-540 QFLGRD
+540 
-546 YDVDGLNDWTGRIN
+546 
-560 GGYGLDQVA
+560 
-569 HGFVFST
+569 
-576 ECENMNLSNE
+576 
-586 EFVKIL
+586 
-592 YRGIFDREADEA
+592 GII
-604 GLSDWTGRLNAGTS
+604 
-618 REDVFWGFA
+618 
-627 NSQEFANLVASYGL
+627 

>member
-10 ILIALITLF
+10 ILIALITLL

-41 TNFTNV
+41 TNLTNV
-47 NTKYHLEYEKTKNAT
+47 NTKYHLEYEKTTNAT

-129 KDNNLVLDNNE
+129 KDNNLVLDDNE

-161 YDNNVLIYKEEI
+161 YDNNILIYKEEI

-189 QTLTAKL
+189 QTLTVKL

-217 ITIVSPQNDALL
+217 ITIVSPQNNALL

-314 YINKDSNYIKENSYI
+314 YINKDSNYVKENSYI
-329 TLNNPNN
+329 TLNNPNS
-336 KGTIYYTLDGSTP
+336 KGTIYYTLDGTDPNETSLVYENPILIKENT
-349 TPAATRSICYSG
+349 TIKTIIKE
-361 VFTVDKSCDVKA
+361 DKSYDSPVSTYNLNIGNKTDYKVYLSPSNQDGNLGVKSVGYTNEEKEMNDLSNYIEKRLKDYNIKVYRNNPNGNINLW
-373 VAVRDTY
+373 VADSRYYGADLHIAIHSNASTSHTSKGIETWINDQTSDTY
-380 WDSDV
+380 SLANMIQSDLMNIYYDKENGNRGV
-385 AQESVEV
+385 KYSNGALGETRMPKFGILVEV
-392 VCETSSAR
+392 AHHDYLEDA
-400 VTGKDRFVA
+400 KWIMD
-409 LLYENV
+409 NK
-415 LDRYAARSE
+415 E
-424 LDYWVDRLENGSTG
+424 LIGNTI
-438 ADVAY
+438 ADS
-443 GFIFSQEFTNK
+443 I
-454 NYSDS
+454 
-459 DYVEHLYLS
+459 L
-468 LMGRASDTDGKND
+468 
-481 WVTHLQNGVSRKYVF
+481 KYF
-496 RQFINSDEFSNLC
+496 
-509 NAYQID
+509 
-515 KGDVTLDEARDE
+515 
-527 NYNVTRFVVRNYK
+527 
-540 QFLGRD
+540 
-546 YDVDGLNDWTGRIN
+546 
-560 GGYGLDQVA
+560 
-569 HGFVFST
+569 
-576 ECENMNLSNE
+576 
-586 EFVKIL
+586 
-592 YRGIFDREADEA
+592 GII
-604 GLSDWTGRLNAGTS
+604 
-618 REDVFWGFA
+618 
-627 NSQEFANLVASYGL
+627 

>member
-10 ILIALITLF
+10 ILIALITLL

-41 TNFTNV
+41 TNLTNV
-47 NTKYHLEYEKTKNAT
+47 NTKYHLEYEKTTNAT

-129 KDNNLVLDNNE
+129 KDNNLVLDDNE

-161 YDNNVLIYKEEI
+161 YDNNILIYKEEI

-189 QTLTAKL
+189 QTLTVKL

-217 ITIVSPQNDALL
+217 ITIVSPQNNALL

-314 YINKDSNYIKENSYI
+314 YINKDSNYVKENSYI
-329 TLNNPNN
+329 TLNNPNS
-336 KGTIYYTLDGSTP
+336 KGTIYYTLDGTDPNETSLVYENPILIKENT
-349 TPAATRSICYSG
+349 TIKTIIKE
-361 VFTVDKSCDVKA
+361 DKSYDSPVSTYNINIGNKTDYKVYLSPSNQDGNLGVKSVGYTNEEKEMNDLSNYIEKRLKDYNIKVYRNNPNGNINLW
-373 VAVRDTY
+373 VADSRYYGADLHIAIHSNASTNHTSKGIETWINDQTSDTY
-380 WDSDV
+380 SLANMIQSDLMNIYYDKENGNRGV
-385 AQESVEV
+385 KYSNGALGETRMPKFGILVEV
-392 VCETSSAR
+392 AHHDYLEDA
-400 VTGKDRFVA
+400 KWIMH
-409 LLYENV
+409 NK
-415 LDRYAARSE
+415 E
-424 LDYWVDRLENGSTG
+424 LIGNTI
-438 ADVAY
+438 ADS
-443 GFIFSQEFTNK
+443 I
-454 NYSDS
+454 
-459 DYVEHLYLS
+459 L
-468 LMGRASDTDGKND
+468 
-481 WVTHLQNGVSRKYVF
+481 KYF
-496 RQFINSDEFSNLC
+496 
-509 NAYQID
+509 
-515 KGDVTLDEARDE
+515 
-527 NYNVTRFVVRNYK
+527 
-540 QFLGRD
+540 
-546 YDVDGLNDWTGRIN
+546 
-560 GGYGLDQVA
+560 
-569 HGFVFST
+569 
-576 ECENMNLSNE
+576 
-586 EFVKIL
+586 
-592 YRGIFDREADEA
+592 GII
-604 GLSDWTGRLNAGTS
+604 
-618 REDVFWGFA
+618 
-627 NSQEFANLVASYGL
+627 

>member
-10 ILIALITLF
+10 ILIALITLL

-41 TNFTNV
+41 TNLTNV
-47 NTKYHLEYEKTKNAT
+47 NTKYHLEYEKTTNAT

-161 YDNNVLIYKEEI
+161 YDNNILIYKEEI

-189 QTLTAKL
+189 QTLTVKL

-202 INSITLYSNTSPISD
+202 INSITLYFNTSPISD
-217 ITIVSPQNDALL
+217 ITIVSPQNNALL

-314 YINKDSNYIKENSYI
+314 YINKDSNYVKENSYI
-329 TLNNPNN
+329 TLNNPNS
-336 KGTIYYTLDGSTP
+336 KGTIYYTLDGTDPNETSLVYENPILIKENT
-349 TPAATRSICYSG
+349 TIKTIIKE
-361 VFTVDKSCDVKA
+361 DKSYDSPVSTYNLNIGNKTDYKVYLSPSNQDGNLGVKSVGYTNEEKEMNDLSNYIEKRLKDYNIKVYRNNPNGNINLW
-373 VAVRDTY
+373 VADSRYYGADLHIAIHSNASTSHTSKGIETWINDQTSDTY
-380 WDSDV
+380 SLANMIQSDLMNIYYDKENGNRGV
-385 AQESVEV
+385 KYSNGALGETRMPKFGILVEV
-392 VCETSSAR
+392 AHHDYLEDA
-400 VTGKDRFVA
+400 KWIMD
-409 LLYENV
+409 NK
-415 LDRYAARSE
+415 E
-424 LDYWVDRLENGSTG
+424 LIGNTI
-438 ADVAY
+438 ADS
-443 GFIFSQEFTNK
+443 I
-454 NYSDS
+454 
-459 DYVEHLYLS
+459 L
-468 LMGRASDTDGKND
+468 
-481 WVTHLQNGVSRKYVF
+481 KYF
-496 RQFINSDEFSNLC
+496 
-509 NAYQID
+509 
-515 KGDVTLDEARDE
+515 
-527 NYNVTRFVVRNYK
+527 
-540 QFLGRD
+540 
-546 YDVDGLNDWTGRIN
+546 
-560 GGYGLDQVA
+560 
-569 HGFVFST
+569 
-576 ECENMNLSNE
+576 
-586 EFVKIL
+586 
-592 YRGIFDREADEA
+592 GII
-604 GLSDWTGRLNAGTS
+604 
-618 REDVFWGFA
+618 
-627 NSQEFANLVASYGL
+627 

>member
-10 ILIALITLF
+10 ILIALITLL

-41 TNFTNV
+41 TNLTNV
-47 NTKYHLEYEKTKNAT
+47 NTKYHLEYEKTTNAT

-189 QTLTAKL
+189 QTLTVKL

-296 KEATVSFKMKEK
+296 KEVTVSFKMKEK

-314 YINKDSNYIKENSYI
+314 YINKDSNYVIENSYI

-336 KGTIYYTLDGSTP
+336 KGTIYYTLDGTDPNETSLVYENPILIKENT
-349 TPAATRSICYSG
+349 TIKTIIKE
-361 VFTVDKSCDVKA
+361 DKSYDSPVSTYNLNIGNKIDYKVYLSPSNQDGNLGVKSVGYTNEEKEMNDLSNYIEKRLKDYNIKVYRNNPNGNINLW
-373 VAVRDTY
+373 VADSRYYGADLHIAIHSNASTNHTSKGVETWINDQTSDTY
-380 WDSDV
+380 SLANMIQSDLMNIYYD
-385 AQESVEV
+385 
-392 VCETSSAR
+392 
-400 VTGKDRFVA
+400 K
-409 LLYENV
+409 
-415 LDRYAARSE
+415 
-424 LDYWVDRLENGSTG
+424 ENGNRGVKYSNG
-438 ADVAY
+438 AL
-443 GFIFSQEFTNK
+443 GE
-454 NYSDS
+454 
-459 DYVEHLYLS
+459 
-468 LMGRASDTDGKND
+468 
-481 WVTHLQNGVSRKYVF
+481 
-496 RQFINSDEFSNLC
+496 
-509 NAYQID
+509 
-515 KGDVTLDEARDE
+515 
-527 NYNVTRFVVRNYK
+527 TRMPKFGI
-540 QFLGRD
+540 L
-546 YDVDGLNDWTGRIN
+546 IE
-560 GGYGLDQVA
+560 VA
-569 HGFVFST
+569 HHDYLEDAKWIMDNKELIGNTIADS
-576 ECENMNLSNE
+576 
-586 EFVKIL
+586 IL
-592 YRGIFDREADEA
+592 KYFGII
-604 GLSDWTGRLNAGTS
+604 
-618 REDVFWGFA
+618 
-627 NSQEFANLVASYGL
+627 

>member
-10 ILIALITLF
+10 ILIALITLL

-41 TNFTNV
+41 TNLTNV
-47 NTKYHLEYEKTKNAT
+47 NTKYHLEYEKTTNAT

-161 YDNNVLIYKEEI
+161 YDNNILIYKEEI

-189 QTLTAKL
+189 QTLTVKL

-336 KGTIYYTLDGSTP
+336 KGTIYYTLDGTDPNENSLVYENPILIKENT
-349 TPAATRSICYSG
+349 TIKTIIKE
-361 VFTVDKSCDVKA
+361 DKSYDSPVSTYSLNIGNKTDYKVYLSPSNQDGNLGVKSVGYTNEEKEMNDLSNYIEKRLKDYNIKVYRNNPNGNINLW
-373 VAVRDTY
+373 VADSRYYGADLHIAIHSNASTNHTSKGIETWINDQTSDTY
-380 WDSDV
+380 SLANMIQSDLMNIYYDKENGNRGV
-385 AQESVEV
+385 KYSNGALGETRMPKFGILVEV
-392 VCETSSAR
+392 AHHDYLEDA
-400 VTGKDRFVA
+400 KWIMD
-409 LLYENV
+409 NK
-415 LDRYAARSE
+415 E
-424 LDYWVDRLENGSTG
+424 LIGNTI
-438 ADVAY
+438 ADS
-443 GFIFSQEFTNK
+443 I
-454 NYSDS
+454 
-459 DYVEHLYLS
+459 L
-468 LMGRASDTDGKND
+468 
-481 WVTHLQNGVSRKYVF
+481 KYF
-496 RQFINSDEFSNLC
+496 
-509 NAYQID
+509 
-515 KGDVTLDEARDE
+515 
-527 NYNVTRFVVRNYK
+527 
-540 QFLGRD
+540 
-546 YDVDGLNDWTGRIN
+546 
-560 GGYGLDQVA
+560 
-569 HGFVFST
+569 
-576 ECENMNLSNE
+576 
-586 EFVKIL
+586 
-592 YRGIFDREADEA
+592 GII
-604 GLSDWTGRLNAGTS
+604 
-618 REDVFWGFA
+618 
-627 NSQEFANLVASYGL
+627 

>member
-10 ILIALITLF
+10 ILIALITLL

-41 TNFTNV
+41 TNLTNV
-47 NTKYHLEYEKTKNAT
+47 NTKYHLEYEKTTNAT

-161 YDNNVLIYKEEI
+161 YDNNILIYKEEI

-178 IIKQKYFNGLT
+178 IIKQKYFNGLI

-314 YINKDSNYIKENSYI
+314 YINKDSNYVKENSYI

-336 KGTIYYTLDGSTP
+336 KGTIYYTLDGTDPNETSLVYENPILIKENT
-349 TPAATRSICYSG
+349 TIKTIIKE
-361 VFTVDKSCDVKA
+361 DKSYDSPVSTYSLNIGNKTDYKVYLSPSNQDGNLGVKSVGYTNEEKEMNDLSNYIEKRLKDYNIKVYRNNPNGNINLW
-373 VAVRDTY
+373 VADSRYYGADLHIAIHSNASTNHTSKGVETWINDQTSDTY
-380 WDSDV
+380 SLANMIQSDLMNIYYDKENGNRGV
-385 AQESVEV
+385 KYSNGALGETRMPKFGILVEV
-392 VCETSSAR
+392 AHHDYLEDA
-400 VTGKDRFVA
+400 KWIMD
-409 LLYENV
+409 NK
-415 LDRYAARSE
+415 E
-424 LDYWVDRLENGSTG
+424 LIGNTI
-438 ADVAY
+438 ADS
-443 GFIFSQEFTNK
+443 I
-454 NYSDS
+454 
-459 DYVEHLYLS
+459 L
-468 LMGRASDTDGKND
+468 
-481 WVTHLQNGVSRKYVF
+481 KYF
-496 RQFINSDEFSNLC
+496 
-509 NAYQID
+509 
-515 KGDVTLDEARDE
+515 
-527 NYNVTRFVVRNYK
+527 
-540 QFLGRD
+540 
-546 YDVDGLNDWTGRIN
+546 
-560 GGYGLDQVA
+560 
-569 HGFVFST
+569 
-576 ECENMNLSNE
+576 
-586 EFVKIL
+586 
-592 YRGIFDREADEA
+592 GII
-604 GLSDWTGRLNAGTS
+604 
-618 REDVFWGFA
+618 
-627 NSQEFANLVASYGL
+627 